1 MGRLSLFQCV
11 RHCAG
16 VLMTTACEAEDRHVC
31 AFAGGIE
38 NETQINIKT
47 TGNHVILLTRRN
59 QAKVLGL
66 DPPLLALH
74 FNFQTHLI

>member
-1 MGRLSLFQCV
+1 M
-11 RHCAG
+11 
-16 VLMTTACEAEDRHVC
+16 MTVWEAEARHVC
-31 AFAGGIE
+31 VFEGGLE

-59 QAKVLGL
+59 QAKVLWL
-66 DPPLLALH
+66 DPPLFAFH

>member
-1 MGRLSLFQCV
+1 M
-11 RHCAG
+11 
-16 VLMTTACEAEDRHVC
+16 MTTWEAEARHVC
-31 AFAGGIE
+31 AFAGGME

-66 DPPLLALH
+66 DPPLLASH
-74 FNFQTHLI
+74 FNFQIHLI